1 MSKCQFDTMCTTM
14 DTLNLHLTNLTLLTE
29 HRQKTLNLSTALLP
43 HQRTLAVVT
52 KLTPEM
58 STEFTDTLCRLQCS
72 HAGLFQCILTG
83 LVFLM
88 KREGEVLYRTV
99 QWDENLL
106 HSTGQP
112 PAGPL
117 FSIECLQGSVCQ
129 LHLPHCEILSGEGL
143 DSLSVAHVT
152 GDSVEVLPPLRVT
165 DTHVVVNITDLSV
178 WGLVRV
184 FIPFLSNH
192 SAILSQF

>member
-1 MSKCQFDTMCTTM
+1 MCTTM
-14 DTLNLHLTNLTLLTE
+14 DTLNLHLTTLTLFTE
-29 HRQKTLNLSTALLP
+29 HRQKTLNLSTALPP

-72 HAGLFQCILTG
+72 HAGLFQCSLTG

-88 KREGEVLYRTV
+88 KGEGEVLYRTV

-106 HSTGQP
+106 HSTGQT

-117 FSIECLQGSVCQ
+117 FSIECHQGSICQ
-129 LHLPHCEILSGEGL
+129 LQLPHCEILSGRKWPNG
-143 DSLSVAHVT
+143 
-152 GDSVEVLPPLRVT
+152 G
-165 DTHVVVNITDLSV
+165 
-178 WGLVRV
+178 
-184 FIPFLSNH
+184 
-192 SAILSQF
+192 